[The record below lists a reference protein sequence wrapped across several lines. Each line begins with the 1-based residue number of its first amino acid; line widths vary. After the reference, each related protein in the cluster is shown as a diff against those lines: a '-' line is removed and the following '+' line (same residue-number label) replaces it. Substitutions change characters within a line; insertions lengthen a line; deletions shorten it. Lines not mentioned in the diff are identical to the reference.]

1 MDRLNNKENTVNT
14 YLDNMKIAF
23 IGTIRFLCFMST
35 MLVFMASIFVIP
47 IGVFTTSFFF
57 EALGILI
64 PYYVILFFIHATLV
78 HFNFYDWMM
87 K

>member
-1 MDRLNNKENTVNT
+1 
-14 YLDNMKIAF
+14 
-23 IGTIRFLCFMST
+23 MST